1 MLLTDEQYVIKW
13 LSQYGPLP
21 KTQVVRLLKDKSPTT
36 AERLL
41 NRMKRDQRIADVG
54 DGYYLGL
61 DPYCTPDQRIILA
74 VWVLLQFIDRVEP
87 LSHYPAT
94 YPSQLFFLKEN
105 TGYEIVVLYE
115 GEQHL
120 AKLLHPQED
129 LKYIFVVPNL
139 QMAGQLTLPRRLA
152 CSPRWSSREKRSRK
166 STFSRRRK
174 TMLPPSFQ
182 TTLLALEGKLRQL
195 QTLERT
201 VLQAA
206 ALEDENV
213 AYCTASQLADA
224 CEQAVLLAR
233 ALPACTGRPH
243 VFFDIDQKSEVP
255 TPVEVGF
262 TREGWFS
269 LRMPMLLP
277 KKERGSAAYVRM
289 LLLPALRRFFQ
300 GKLPVRITPCVLV
313 FRHVYARDRPDRALR
328 DHDNIETN
336 MAADCVAL
344 YVMEDDNPA
353 ACSQYECSA
362 KGDRERTEIY
372 VVPQTEFPQW
382 LLSEKSMP
390 EEGVELLRN
399 RP

>member
-1 MLLTDEQYVIKW
+1 M
-13 LSQYGPLP
+13 
-21 KTQVVRLLKDKSPTT
+21 
-36 AERLL
+36 
-41 NRMKRDQRIADVG
+41 
-54 DGYYLGL
+54 
-61 DPYCTPDQRIILA
+61 
-74 VWVLLQFIDRVEP
+74 
-87 LSHYPAT
+87 
-94 YPSQLFFLKEN
+94 
-105 TGYEIVVLYE
+105 LYE

-243 VFFDIDQKSEVP
+243 VVLRHRPEIRSANAGGGWIH
-255 TPVEVGF
+255 PVRAGSPC
-262 TREGWFS
+262 G
-269 LRMPMLLP
+269 MPMLLP

-362 KGDRERTEIY
+362 KGDRERTEI
-372 VVPQTEFPQW
+372 
-382 LLSEKSMP
+382 
-390 EEGVELLRN
+390 
-399 RP
+399 

>member
-1 MLLTDEQYVIKW
+1 MV
-13 LSQYGPLP
+13 
-21 KTQVVRLLKDKSPTT
+21 
-36 AERLL
+36 
-41 NRMKRDQRIADVG
+41 
-54 DGYYLGL
+54 
-61 DPYCTPDQRIILA
+61 
-74 VWVLLQFIDRVEP
+74 
-87 LSHYPAT
+87 
-94 YPSQLFFLKEN
+94 
-105 TGYEIVVLYE
+105 
-115 GEQHL
+115 
-120 AKLLHPQED
+120 
-129 LKYIFVVPNL
+129 
-139 QMAGQLTLPRRLA
+139 
-152 CSPRWSSREKRSRK
+152 
-166 STFSRRRK
+166 
-174 TMLPPSFQ
+174 PPSFQ
-182 TTLLALEGKLRQL
+182 TTLLALEGKLRQM

-213 AYCTASQLADA
+213 AYHTASQLTDA
-224 CEQAVLLAR
+224 REQAVLLAR

-300 GKLPVRITPCVLV
+300 GKPPVRITPCVLV

-353 ACSQYECSA
+353 ACSHYECTA

-390 EEGVELLRN
+390 EEGGELLKN

>member
-1 MLLTDEQYVIKW
+1 MV
-13 LSQYGPLP
+13 
-21 KTQVVRLLKDKSPTT
+21 
-36 AERLL
+36 
-41 NRMKRDQRIADVG
+41 
-54 DGYYLGL
+54 
-61 DPYCTPDQRIILA
+61 
-74 VWVLLQFIDRVEP
+74 
-87 LSHYPAT
+87 
-94 YPSQLFFLKEN
+94 
-105 TGYEIVVLYE
+105 
-115 GEQHL
+115 
-120 AKLLHPQED
+120 
-129 LKYIFVVPNL
+129 
-139 QMAGQLTLPRRLA
+139 
-152 CSPRWSSREKRSRK
+152 
-166 STFSRRRK
+166 
-174 TMLPPSFQ
+174 PPSFQ
-182 TTLLALEGKLRQL
+182 TTLLALEGKLRQM
-195 QTLERT
+195 QALERT

-213 AYCTASQLADA
+213 AYCTASQLVDA

-255 TPVEVGF
+255 TPVEIGF
-262 TREGWFS
+262 TWEGWFS

-277 KKERGSAAYVRM
+277 KKERGSAAFVRM

-300 GKLPVRITPCVLV
+300 GKPPVRISPCVLV

-353 ACSQYECSA
+353 ACSKYECSA

-390 EEGVELLRN
+390 EEGVELLQH

>member
-1 MLLTDEQYVIKW
+1 M
-13 LSQYGPLP
+13 
-21 KTQVVRLLKDKSPTT
+21 
-36 AERLL
+36 
-41 NRMKRDQRIADVG
+41 
-54 DGYYLGL
+54 
-61 DPYCTPDQRIILA
+61 
-74 VWVLLQFIDRVEP
+74 
-87 LSHYPAT
+87 
-94 YPSQLFFLKEN
+94 
-105 TGYEIVVLYE
+105 
-115 GEQHL
+115 
-120 AKLLHPQED
+120 
-129 LKYIFVVPNL
+129 
-139 QMAGQLTLPRRLA
+139 
-152 CSPRWSSREKRSRK
+152 
-166 STFSRRRK
+166 
-174 TMLPPSFQ
+174 
-182 TTLLALEGKLRQL
+182 
-195 QTLERT
+195 
-201 VLQAA
+201 
-206 ALEDENV
+206 
-213 AYCTASQLADA
+213 
-224 CEQAVLLAR
+224 LLAR

-277 KKERGSAAYVRM
+277 KKERGSAAFVRM

-300 GKLPVRITPCVLV
+300 GKPPVRISPCVLV

-353 ACSQYECSA
+353 ACSKYECSA

-372 VVPQTEFPQW
+372 VVPETEFPQW

-390 EEGVELLRN
+390 EEGVELLQH